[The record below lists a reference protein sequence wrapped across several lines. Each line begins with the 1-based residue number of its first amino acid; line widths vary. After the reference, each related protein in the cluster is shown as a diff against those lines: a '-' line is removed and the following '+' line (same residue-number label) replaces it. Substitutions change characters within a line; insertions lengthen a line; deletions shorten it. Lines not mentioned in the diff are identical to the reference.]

1 VFATSLG
8 GTQRLPRLV
17 GTAKAKELIFTG
29 RVLSGREAYD
39 VGLVNDVVEQNESE
53 TGAFEQAIKLAE
65 EILPQ
70 GPIALRMAKKAINQ
84 GIQVDLTSGLK
95 FEENCYAQIIPTK
108 DRLEGLRAFKEK
120 RKPVYK
126 GE

>member
-70 GPIALRMAKKAINQ
+70 VCILVERCCTRHHKRTLYLGSYCSKD
-84 GIQVDLTSGLK
+84 G
-95 FEENCYAQIIPTK
+95 EEGN
-108 DRLEGLRAFKEK
+108 
-120 RKPVYK
+120 
-126 GE
+126 